1 MENRHKYIYSSLFFV
16 LVLVVG
22 CCVYYL
28 NRSTL
33 PIYNSIHIHADFAI
47 YIDGEKITFDDDLYQ
62 STGQVAR
69 HQFQHLHDN
78 QDEVLHIHAK
88 YQSIGDFFSSLE
100 FSLEEDCLYIQTK
113 EINVCREDGLK
124 LFVNGKKYRKNYS
137 SYIPKDLDKFILTNS
152 IQENIIQQ
160 QIESI
165 SNKACIHSQ
174 KCENTTGEK
183 IVESCGVGTDGCST
197 LPQVVP
203 VTHIH
208 TEVKE
213 NPEKIITDIKP
224 NEAKVTCATA
234 GCSGTLCLDKES
246 AADIFTTCEFKPEYV
261 CYRQVSCEVQ
271 DSGHCGWSDTEKLSE
286 CLETNKE

>member
-1 MENRHKYIYSSLFFV
+1 MENKNKYIFISLFFV

-47 YIDGEKITFDDDLYQ
+47 YIDEEKITFDNNLYQ

-113 EINVCREDGLK
+113 EMNVCREDGLK
-124 LFVNGKKYRKNYS
+124 LFVNGKKYKKKLFIIY
-137 SYIPKDLDKFILTNS
+137 PKR
-152 IQENIIQQ
+152 
-160 QIESI
+160 
-165 SNKACIHSQ
+165 
-174 KCENTTGEK
+174 
-183 IVESCGVGTDGCST
+183 
-197 LPQVVP
+197 P
-203 VTHIH
+203 
-208 TEVKE
+208 
-213 NPEKIITDIKP
+213 
-224 NEAKVTCATA
+224 
-234 GCSGTLCLDKES
+234 
-246 AADIFTTCEFKPEYV
+246 
-261 CYRQVSCEVQ
+261 
-271 DSGHCGWSDTEKLSE
+271 
-286 CLETNKE
+286 